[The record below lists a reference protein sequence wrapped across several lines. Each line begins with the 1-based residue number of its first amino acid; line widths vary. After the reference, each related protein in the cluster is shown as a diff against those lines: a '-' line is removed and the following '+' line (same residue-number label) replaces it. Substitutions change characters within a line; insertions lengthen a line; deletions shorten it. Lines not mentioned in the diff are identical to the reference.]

1 MAVPCY
7 LLKLCCML
15 QARVSIVEAAKATEK
30 LPWKWIALAL
40 CLAALTG
47 AAYHT
52 RHQWQGPLS
61 QRVHQMEMHARSQLG
76 DAKAYFQ
83 GPVQKQLHGWA
94 HSVRQGFHRQRC
106 PLVLLPAQA
115 LIPMLAPSLVWMR

>member
-1 MAVPCY
+1 M
-7 LLKLCCML
+7 
-15 QARVSIVEAAKATEK
+15 SIAEAAKATEK
-30 LPWKWIALAL
+30 LPWKWILLAL

-83 GPVQKQLHGWA
+83 GA
-94 HSVRQGFHRQRC
+94 HSETAPWVGAQRETGLPPPEVPSRPAASPSTRSYAGSVHHRD
-106 PLVLLPAQA
+106 A
-115 LIPMLAPSLVWMR
+115 LSLRVYGTY